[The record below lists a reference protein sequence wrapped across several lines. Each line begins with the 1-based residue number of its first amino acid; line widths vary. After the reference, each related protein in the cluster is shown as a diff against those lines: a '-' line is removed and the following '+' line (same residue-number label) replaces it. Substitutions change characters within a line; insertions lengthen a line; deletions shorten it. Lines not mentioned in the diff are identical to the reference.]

1 MNPNQPKPKKII
13 TEIIFLTN
21 KLYLNLFFFIK
32 NLNLVFQEEIVL
44 SPKPRGFHL
53 ITGQVIKNFPIITG
67 IANVFIKHT
76 SASLTINEN
85 ADPSVRVDFE
95 THFNKLVS
103 ENDLHYTHT
112 LEGPDDMTSHIKST
126 IIGSSVTFPV
136 KEGKPLLGIWQGIY
150 LRLRPRLII
159 NVNALYWLELQHQ
172 LWHQHQFRIG
182 GINLGYFPT
191 DQIL

>member
-1 MNPNQPKPKKII
+1 MNPNQPIPKKII

-32 NLNLVFQEEIVL
+32 NLNLVFQEEIFL

-150 LRLRPRLII
+150 LCEHR
-159 NVNALYWLELQHQ
+159 NN
-172 LWHQHQFRIG
+172 
-182 GINLGYFPT
+182 FPSRKIVVT
-191 DQIL
+191 IYGEKN